1 MTKKPAK
8 ETKALTPAK
17 KPAKTVRKTA
27 VAAAPAAKAAPAPI
41 APAPAAPVAAP
52 APVAKPVAPK
62 PVAPKVVT
70 TTISASFDVGF
81 GNQLHIRGEG
91 PGLSWDKGVALE
103 NVKADKWS
111 ITVREATKP
120 IVFKLLINDEVWS
133 GGEDYVLA
141 PGGTAELTPTFPG
154 W

>member
-17 KPAKTVRKTA
+17 KTAKTVRKTT
-27 VAAAPAAKAAPAPI
+27 VAAAPAAKAAPAPA
-41 APAPAAPVAAP
+41 APAPVAPAAPVAKP
-52 APVAKPVAPK
+52 A
-62 PVAPKVVT
+62 APKVVT
-70 TTISASFDVGF
+70 ATISASFDVGF
-81 GNQLHIRGEG
+81 GNSLYLRGEG

-111 ITVREATKP
+111 IALPGATKP
-120 IVFKLLINDEVWS
+120 VVFKLLINDEVWS